1 MTAARIP
8 AELAK
13 NVLVMYAPYVQWA
26 RTLLQEP
33 RLALAVQLKARLLWG
48 QRVATVTRATT
59 RVLRRC

>member
-1 MTAARIP
+1 MPMP
-8 AELAK
+8 AVLAK
-13 NVLVMYAPYVQWA
+13 NVLVVYAPYVQWA

-33 RLALAVQLKARLLWG
+33 RLALAVQLKAHLPKG